1 MLCISLKSL
10 DRNII
15 YGYIENSSYL
25 AETCRAANWCL
36 QWRCCLD
43 NYHPEAWPGETE
55 IRSFI
60 NDVFTAL
67 SCFFFLLVY
76 WSKIIEVGKPCK
88 NGAEVMREAGVSVR
102 NMKLVLLNVYW
113 HPNNGLS
120 AVGRC
125 WSLGVLSATSW
136 LLFPE
141 PTAPQSPVLTAWEA
155 ALDSTRGR
163 KPSDRKLPHK
173 TNLFLTDPKLSWQN
187 AGIAVAL
194 SCKQTKM
201 KDFLSK

>member
-10 DRNII
+10 NRNII

-67 SCFFFLLVY
+67 SCFFFSLGLLIKNHWGGETMQK
-76 WSKIIEVGKPCK
+76 WSWSNEGGWSQCK
-88 NGAEVMREAGVSVR
+88 EYEACAAER
-102 NMKLVLLNVYW
+102 LLT
-113 HPNNGLS
+113 PKQ
-120 AVGRC
+120 
-125 WSLGVLSATSW
+125 WSLSSGEVLISG
-136 LLFPE
+136 
-141 PTAPQSPVLTAWEA
+141 SPVCNLLIPLPRAHCPTEPCA
-155 ALDSTRGR
+155 DSSG
-163 KPSDRKLPHK
+163 S
-173 TNLFLTDPKLSWQN
+173 SS
-187 AGIAVAL
+187 G
-194 SCKQTKM
+194 
-201 KDFLSK
+201 